1 MCARESPR
9 CGWTASCCRTGGSRC
24 WTTDGGARST
34 SRWGEDMS
42 RAFTNEDAS
51 GEALPEHRYPLP
63 DRDDP
68 QFPLAAA
75 RALIAGANLGD
86 SSGAEE
92 ATGFMFGAPELVPA
106 VRIILEDA

>member
-1 MCARESPR
+1 
-9 CGWTASCCRTGGSRC
+9 
-24 WTTDGGARST
+24 
-34 SRWGEDMS
+34 MS

-68 QFPLAAA
+68 AFPLAAA
-75 RALIAGANLGD
+75 RALIAGANQGD

-92 ATGFMFGAPELVPA
+92 ATGYVFGAAELVPA
-106 VRIILEDA
+106 VRIILTDARTKGDERIEQLAERFLRRAGADDE

>member
-1 MCARESPR
+1 
-9 CGWTASCCRTGGSRC
+9 
-24 WTTDGGARST
+24 
-34 SRWGEDMS
+34 MS

-75 RALIAGANLGD
+75 RALIAGANLGAA
-86 SSGAEE
+86 SRAED
-92 ATGFMFGAPELVPA
+92 ATGVMFGAPELVPA
-106 VRIILEDA
+106 VQIILEDARTRGDDRTEQLAERFLRRAGAG

>member
-1 MCARESPR
+1 
-9 CGWTASCCRTGGSRC
+9 
-24 WTTDGGARST
+24 
-34 SRWGEDMS
+34 MS

-68 QFPLAAA
+68 GFPLAAA
-75 RALIAGANLGD
+75 RALIAGANQGD

-92 ATGFMFGAPELVPA
+92 ATGYVFGAPELVSA
-106 VRIILEDA
+106 VRLILADAREQGDERLEQLAERFLRRAGSADE

>member
-1 MCARESPR
+1 
-9 CGWTASCCRTGGSRC
+9 
-24 WTTDGGARST
+24 
-34 SRWGEDMS
+34 MS

-68 QFPLAAA
+68 GFLLAAA
-75 RALIAGANLGD
+75 RVLIAGANLGD

-92 ATGFMFGAPELVPA
+92 ATGLMFGAPELVPA
-106 VRIILEDA
+106 VRILLEDARARGDERLEQLAERFLRQAGAE

>member
-1 MCARESPR
+1 
-9 CGWTASCCRTGGSRC
+9 
-24 WTTDGGARST
+24 
-34 SRWGEDMS
+34 MS

-86 SSGAEE
+86 SSGAED

-106 VRIILEDA
+106 VQIILEDARTRGDDRTEQLAERFLRRAGAG